1 MADVAKQVLGPVSA
15 YALAKQQGYSGT
27 LEEWAQDQA
36 NAGANAAAAK
46 KSAEDAAA
54 ILEQIKE
61 NNKSYDEEINKLKA
75 LKPEDIGAQPAGDYA
90 LKNEI
95 PAPYTLPTATAD
107 TLGGV
112 KSSEAVTVNADGT
125 MTVNQLNG
133 KDASEYAL
141 KTDLTGGDV
150 QTVNGVAPD
159 ETGNVQLTAGN
170 VGARPDTWTPSAQDV
185 GALPSD
191 GTAADSAKLDG
202 KDSVYYH
209 KKFSHPRNLLDNSD
223 FTNPVNKRGQTS
235 YTGNGYTI
243 DRWRTTAA
251 TTSHELTSGGIKVF
265 GSATANHSLQTS
277 L

>member
-1 MADVAKQVLGPVSA
+1 MDDVVKQVLGPVSA

-133 KDASEYAL
+133 KDA
-141 KTDLTGGDV
+141 K
-150 QTVNGVAPD
+150 
-159 ETGNVQLTAGN
+159 
-170 VGARPDTWTPSAQDV
+170 
-185 GALPSD
+185 
-191 GTAADSAKLDG
+191 
-202 KDSVYYH
+202 YY
-209 KKFSHPRNLLDNSD
+209 SQPRNLLDNSGFEVAQAGYGGYHGSHGGGCD
-223 FTNPVNKRGQTS
+223 GRRLCGRAGRGS
-235 YTGNGYTI
+235 
-243 DRWRTTAA
+243 
-251 TTSHELTSGGIKVF
+251 V
-265 GSATANHSLQTS
+265 
-277 L
+277 

>member
-1 MADVAKQVLGPVSA
+1 MDDVVKQVLGPVSA

-61 NNKSYDEEINKLKA
+61 NNKSYDEEINKLKE

-125 MTVNQLNG
+125 MTVKQLNG
-133 KDASEYAL
+133 KGAEYYA
-141 KTDLTGGDV
+141 
-150 QTVNGVAPD
+150 
-159 ETGNVQLTAGN
+159 TAGSVN
-170 VGARPDTWTPSAQDV
+170 QLSEQMMNEYMSKAAFANKFPRFRNFDIRTDDTVTPIDVVLHDKWDEIEDWTQFFAFIENASGA
-185 GALPSD
+185 
-191 GTAADSAKLDG
+191 
-202 KDSVYYH
+202 Y
-209 KKFSHPRNLLDNSD
+209 
-223 FTNPVNKRGQTS
+223 TNAIGFK
-235 YTGNGYTI
+235 I
-243 DRWRTTAA
+243 
-251 TTSHELTSGGIKVF
+251 SGGYGAYISISYNQNPMYYRIF
-265 GSATANHSLQTS
+265 AGTWSEAALA
-277 L
+277 